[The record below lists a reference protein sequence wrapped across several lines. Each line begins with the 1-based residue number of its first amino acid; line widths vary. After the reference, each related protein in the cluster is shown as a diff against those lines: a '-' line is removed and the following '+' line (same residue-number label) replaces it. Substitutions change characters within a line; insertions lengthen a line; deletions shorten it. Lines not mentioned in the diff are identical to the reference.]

1 MARVH
6 RITPDEATGE
16 VAETF
21 AQQIEQF
28 GRVSEFYQVLA
39 NAPAAISAWTV
50 ANRGLRLRYLTEDPE
65 FLKIEQMVI
74 IKTSDLNG
82 SEYCLGHNVDL
93 GLEVGLTPEQIDA
106 VRAAGAAGSTSPHL
120 TEPQRCAVQWAAA
133 VTEMSAK
140 DDDALFARM
149 KQHFSDRQIVELT
162 VLVGM
167 WNYSN
172 RLTQALHIELEPAGC
187 RLRFYH
193 EDDTAGQPSPTGSV
207 PAGSVPAESAP

>member
-6 RITPDEATGE
+6 RISPDEATGG

-50 ANRGLRLRYLTEDPE
+50 ANRGLRLRYLKEDPE

-93 GLEVGLTPEQIDA
+93 GLEVGLTPAQIDA
-106 VRAAGAAGSTSPHL
+106 VRGDDAASPHL
-120 TEPQRCAVQWAAA
+120 TEPQRCAVRWAGA
-133 VTEMSAK
+133 VTDMSAK
-140 DDDALFARM
+140 SDDALFDCM
-149 KQHFSDRQIVELT
+149 KEHFSDQQIVELT
-162 VLVGM
+162 VLIGM

-172 RLTQALHIELEPAGC
+172 RLTQALHIELEPEGC
-187 RLRFYH
+187 RLRFFH
-193 EDDTAGQPSPTGSV
+193 DQDQQPQAAQQPS
-207 PAGSVPAESAP
+207 

>member
-1 MARVH
+1 VH

-21 AQQIEQF
+21 GQQIEQF

-39 NAPAAISAWTV
+39 NAPAAIAAWTV

-65 FLKIEQMVI
+65 YVRIEQMVI

-82 SEYCLGHNVDL
+82 SQYCLGHNVDL

-106 VRAAGAAGSTSPHL
+106 VRGDYATSPHL
-120 TEPQRCAVQWAAA
+120 DEAQRCAVQWAAA
-133 VTEMSAK
+133 VTEMTAK
-140 DDDALFARM
+140 DDDDLFARM
-149 KQHFSDRQIVELT
+149 QQHFSDRQIVELT

-172 RLTQALHIELEPAGC
+172 RLTQALHVELEPAGC

-193 EDDTAGQPSPTGSV
+193 EDDTADEPS
-207 PAGSVPAESAP
+207 PAGSSTP

>member
-6 RITPDEATGE
+6 RISPDEATGE
-16 VAETF
+16 VAQTF

-50 ANRGLRLRYLTEDPE
+50 ANRGLRLRYLNEDPE

-93 GLEVGLTPEQIDA
+93 GLEVGLTSQQIDA
-106 VRAAGAAGSTSPHL
+106 VRGDYATSPHL
-120 TEPQRCAVQWAAA
+120 SEPQRCAVQWAQA
-133 VTEMSAK
+133 VTEMTAK
-140 DDDALFARM
+140 ADDALFGRM
-149 KQHFSDRQIVELT
+149 NQHFSDQQIVELT

-172 RLTQALHIELEPAGC
+172 RLTQALHIELEPEGC

-193 EDDTAGQPSPTGSV
+193 DDQDQQPQVARQPSQ
-207 PAGSVPAESAP
+207 

>member
-6 RITPDEATGE
+6 QITPDEATGE

-21 AQQIEQF
+21 AKQIEQF

-65 FLKIEQMVI
+65 YLKIEQMVI

-93 GLEVGLTPEQIDA
+93 GLEVGLTPEQVDA
-106 VRAAGAAGSTSPHL
+106 VRTDFATSPHL
-120 TEPQRCAVQWAAA
+120 SERQRCAVQWAAA

-149 KQHFSDRQIVELT
+149 QQHFTDPQIVELT

-193 EDDTAGQPSPTGSV
+193 DDAETGPEATAP
-207 PAGSVPAESAP
+207 